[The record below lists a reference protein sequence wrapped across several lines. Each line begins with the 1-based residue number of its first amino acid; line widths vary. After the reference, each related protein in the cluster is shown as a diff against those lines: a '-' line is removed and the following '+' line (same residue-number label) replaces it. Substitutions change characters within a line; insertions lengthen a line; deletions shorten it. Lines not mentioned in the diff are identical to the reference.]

1 MRMALMIFGIFHL
14 AAVVLIAALTGGLFA
29 DGGGWLDRA
38 LLAVVHPAAAVAL
51 ILALARDD
59 PKTWLIALAAALALV
74 NIAGD
79 AYFASAIYAGAV
91 LGDFWLPLIFAVFP
105 TAGAAYLGA
114 RIIAASK
121 AASR

>member
-1 MRMALMIFGIFHL
+1 MRMALMIMTVFHL

-29 DGGGWLDRA
+29 DGGGLLDRA

-59 PKTWLIALAAALALV
+59 PKTWLVALAVALALV

-91 LGDFWLPLIFAVFP
+91 PGDFWLPLIFAVIP
-105 TAGAAYLGA
+105 AAGAAYLGA
-114 RIIAASK
+114 RVAASK
-121 AASR
+121 TASR